1 MEQKQS
7 ALIKKFTGKKAPDFK
22 LADQDGKEHSLADY
36 AGGWL
41 IVYFYPKDDTP
52 GCTKEACS
60 IRDWMGGFKKAGV
73 KVIGVSVDSVKSHKK
88 FTDKYHLNFTILAD
102 EDKTTVNA
110 YGVWG
115 KKKFMGREYMGTMR
129 TTFLI
134 DPAGKIRKVYE
145 NVKPDIHV
153 DELLAD
159 ISFLVHRSVL

>member
-1 MEQKQS
+1 MGQRQS
-7 ALIKKFTGKKAPDFK
+7 ALIKKFTGKKAPSFK
-22 LADQDGKEHSLADY
+22 LPDQNGKEHSLKDY
-36 AGGWL
+36 FGSWL

-60 IRDWMGGFKKAGV
+60 IRDWIGDFKKAGV
-73 KVIGVSVDSVKSHKK
+73 KVVGVSIDSVKSHKR
-88 FTDKYHLNFTILAD
+88 FADKYHLNFTILSD
-102 EDKTTVNA
+102 EKKATVNA

-134 DPAGKIRKVYE
+134 DQAGKIRKVYE
-145 NVKPDIHV
+145 NVKPNVHV

-159 ISFLVHRSVL
+159 IKVMTKKK